1 MNTPLATPAEQRNVT
16 LEELAYRSIRARIID
31 GPMLEPQSY
40 TETQLAEL
48 IGVSRTPVREA
59 LKRLRAEQVVEL
71 RPKGGVWVKPVT
83 PEFADEVYVIRALL
97 ESHATGVC
105 ALRIDESELR
115 RLREICLLVEHNYR
129 EGRRER
135 LGELYGEFHDRIL
148 AAARLPLVEAH
159 LAQLET
165 NIQRFR
171 RVTSVNPAI
180 LVPSREEHLEII
192 EAMERRDAASAERAA
207 YRHVIRL
214 KDAYVAALQE
224 DARVRSIG

>member
-1 MNTPLATPAEQRNVT
+1 MNTPASSGGEQRNVS
-16 LEELAYRSIRARIID
+16 LEELAYRSIRAQIID
-31 GPMLEPQSY
+31 GSMLEPQTYS
-40 TETQLAEL
+40 ETQLAEL

-71 RPKGGVWVKPVT
+71 RPKGGVWVKPIT
-83 PEFADEVYVIRALL
+83 PAFADEVYTIRALL

-105 ALRIDESELR
+105 ALRIGENELR

-135 LGELYGEFHDRIL
+135 LAELYGEFHERIM
-148 AAARLPLVEAH
+148 AAAQLPLVEAH

-165 NIQRFR
+165 NVQRFR

-180 LVPSREEHLEII
+180 LVPSRDEHLQII
-192 EAMERRDAASAERAA
+192 DAMERRDAASAERAA

-214 KDAYVAALQE
+214 RDAYVAALRE
-224 DARVRSIG
+224 DERVRSIG

>member
-1 MNTPLATPAEQRNVT
+1 MTESAPAPAERNLS
-16 LEELAYRSIRARIID
+16 LEEVAYRAIRAQIID
-31 GPMLEPQSY
+31 GAMLEPQSY

-59 LKRLRAEQVVEL
+59 LKRLRVEQVVEL

-83 PEFADEVYVIRALL
+83 PEFADEVYTIRALL

-105 ALRIDESELR
+105 ATRIGESEVR

-135 LGELYGEFHDRIL
+135 LGELYGEFHARIMS
-148 AAARLPLVEAH
+148 AARLPLVEAH

-165 NIQRFR
+165 NMQRFR

-180 LVPSREEHLEII
+180 LVPSRGEHLEII
-192 EAMERRDAASAERAA
+192 DAMERHDAAAAERAA

-214 KDAYVAALQE
+214 KDAYVAALQA
-224 DARVRSIG
+224 DVRVRAIG